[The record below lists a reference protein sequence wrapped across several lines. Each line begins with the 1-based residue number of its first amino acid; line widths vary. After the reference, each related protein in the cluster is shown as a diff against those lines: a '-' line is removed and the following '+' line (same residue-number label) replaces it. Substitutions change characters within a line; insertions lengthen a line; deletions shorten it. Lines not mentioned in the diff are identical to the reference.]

1 MGKALTSP
9 ETETQAQES
18 VFGIKGSAPSHWL
31 LSQVNTSP
39 RNCALAWWGVRG
51 CTCCMCWV
59 TMFNHCWCRW
69 RPKSRVGIYSWI
81 SWLMAENK
89 RLLVY
94 RRGSL
99 CYLRDLSQVL
109 FSIWTITI
117 NTTLCFY
124 NCAVFDLYT
133 ISGQISSKWLI
144 SPSYLVL
151 IPGIVFLC
159 KFLLEEQVISGLIK
173 RPEWWQPSL
182 ISQTTVKN
190 VGFMK
195 EVSYTH
201 QGCIY
206 LIQNTLII

>member
-1 MGKALTSP
+1 MHGVSIALLLLLCMKKNDEPNMGKALTSP

-89 RLLVY
+89 RPLVY

-133 ISGQISSKWLI
+133 IMWTDLFKVTHFS
-144 SPSYLVL
+144 L
-151 IPGIVFLC
+151 IPSIDPWDCISL
-159 KFLLEEQVISGLIK
+159 QVSAWRAG
-173 RPEWWQPSL
+173 
-182 ISQTTVKN
+182 N
-190 VGFMK
+190 
-195 EVSYTH
+195 
-201 QGCIY
+201 
-206 LIQNTLII
+206 